1 MNDDLLEDEEY
12 SESPAPLSQ
21 TTDLPRQIPRP
32 TNLNPTSRLVIG
44 IDFGTTFTG
53 TFWNIYIVV
62 TLQLTIVK
70 GVAYAFPSSDETRLD
85 EIEVADNWGLKM
97 GNHHKIPSV
106 YSYSPATADGE
117 QQWGLSLSP
126 DAVTMVNTKL
136 ELDVQDNKLDELE
149 LLLQVLNGTRDLDI
163 DNVKKSQGY
172 PDYTWKNP
180 QDIVTDYLTK
190 VFKQVNHSLDQ
201 RIAAH
206 RDSLSV
212 DIVITVPVV

>member
-1 MNDDLLEDEEY
+1 M
-12 SESPAPLSQ
+12 
-21 TTDLPRQIPRP
+21 
-32 TNLNPTSRLVIG
+32 
-44 IDFGTTFTG
+44 
-53 TFWNIYIVV
+53 
-62 TLQLTIVK
+62 VK

-85 EIEVADNWGLKM
+85 EIEVVDNWGPKM

-106 YSYSPATADGE
+106 YSYSPATADEE

-180 QDIVTDYLTK
+180 QEIVTDYLTK
-190 VFKQVNHSLDQ
+190 VFKQVNRSLDQ

-206 RDSLSV
+206 RDSISV
-212 DIVITVPVV
+212 DVVITVPVVCN